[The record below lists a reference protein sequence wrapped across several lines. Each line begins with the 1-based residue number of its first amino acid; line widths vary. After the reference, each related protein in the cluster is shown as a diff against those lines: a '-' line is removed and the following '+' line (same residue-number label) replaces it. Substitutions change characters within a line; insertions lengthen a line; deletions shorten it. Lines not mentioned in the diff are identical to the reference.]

1 MSVRLLLAAVSMI
14 LLPGRA
20 AAQGDRSLLM
30 ADSAW
35 ARAYATHD
43 TTLALELFSPDLVVT
58 NTAGELKDRTGEVAD
73 VRPAPGLSMHYFRTA
88 DVREREY
95 GRVGVVMVAL
105 HLGRAPESQP
115 SR

>member
-58 NTAGELKDRTGEVAD
+58 NTAGELKDRTG
-73 VRPAPGLSMHYFRTA
+73 GS
-88 DVREREY
+88 
-95 GRVGVVMVAL
+95 GRRSAGARAEHAL
-105 HLGRAPESQP
+105 LPHR
-115 SR
+115 